1 MIYNEYRPACGW
13 LKHYRNKQTIERIK
27 DGATV
32 LLILLVFASAQTL
45 IYHIEG
51 GL

>member
-1 MIYNEYRPACGW
+1 MSFNEYRPACGW

-32 LLILLVFASAQTL
+32 LLLLTVFALAQTL
-45 IYHIEG
+45 VITVEA
-51 GL
+51 L

>member
-1 MIYNEYRPACGW
+1 MSIDEYRPACGW

-32 LLILLVFASAQTL
+32 LLLLTVFALAQTL
-45 IYHIEG
+45 VITVEA
-51 GL
+51 L